1 MCRALAIAQEHGL
14 PCFSVINAVG
24 SLIAR
29 TTKCGVYLNA
39 GREVAVA
46 STKAFTCQVTCMAL
60 IAVWFATV
68 HGADEARRKALI
80 EAIHRLPT
88 NVGMTL
94 NKVFSS
100 VCFLCESVL
109 SDQCDRSGA
118 SARL

>member
-1 MCRALAIAQEHGL
+1 VCRALAVAQENQL
-14 PCFSVINAVG
+14 PCFSVINSVG

-60 IAVWFATV
+60 IAVWFSSV
-68 HGADEARRKALI
+68 HGTDEGRRKALI
-80 EAIHRLPT
+80 ESIHRLPT

-94 NKVFSS
+94 NKVSRFRQ
-100 VCFLCESVL
+100 FILESKH
-109 SDQCDRSGA
+109 
-118 SARL
+118 